1 MGTVHEIRITSGH
14 PCQTGAM
21 KPAAPLKNTWGFARR
36 RSRVGLLRVRSSL
49 PKIIQITVCAVGAY
63 WIAEALLG
71 HQGPLFAAT
80 SAMVALGFGRDTHTR
95 RTLEVALGC
104 TLGIAVGDLLLTLL
118 GTGLWQAVVVVFVSL
133 VIARFLDGGTIFST
147 QLGLQ
152 ALLVVLLPAPPE
164 GPFARSI
171 DAVVGGVLAILI
183 TMLTPRDPRREPMH
197 ELGNLLEELSA
208 VLREGS
214 TALLQSD
221 PTRAWHALIRARAT
235 QKTMDAMPAALRAAR
250 EIATLAPAHRRHRT
264 EVQRLGRVAEKTDL
278 AVRNSRVFAR
288 RLASVI
294 NHAALD
300 DDAIDQVGQ
309 LLAELADSV
318 DTLRRSVGEPQA
330 SAQRRAEHVAR
341 TELAA
346 CASRLSPE
354 LLGVAGVQGEGLV
367 LLLRPMLVDLMEA
380 AGLDHDDAVAYLPR
394 L

>member
-1 MGTVHEIRITSGH
+1 M
-14 PCQTGAM
+14 
-21 KPAAPLKNTWGFARR
+21 
-36 RSRVGLLRVRSSL
+36 GLLRVRSSL
-49 PKIIQITVCAVGAY
+49 PKILQITVCAVGAY
-63 WIAEALLG
+63 WIAEVLLG
-71 HQGPLFAAT
+71 HDGPLFAAT
-80 SAMVALGFGRDTHTR
+80 SAMVALGFGRDTRTR

-171 DAVVGGVLAILI
+171 DAVVGGALAILI

-197 ELGNLLEELSA
+197 ELGKLLLELSA

-214 TALLQSD
+214 TALLESD
-221 PTRAWHALIRARAT
+221 STRAWHALIRARAT
-235 QKTMDAMPAALRAAR
+235 QATMDAIPAALRSAR
-250 EIATLAPAHRRHRT
+250 EIATIAPAYRRHRA
-264 EVQRLGRVAEKTDL
+264 EVDRLGRLAEKTDL
-278 AVRNSRVFAR
+278 AVRNSRVFSR

-294 NHAALD
+294 NHAAMD
-300 DDAIDQVGQ
+300 DDAIDRVGQ
-309 LLAELADSV
+309 LLMELADAV
-318 DTLRRSVGEPQA
+318 DTLRRSVGEPQP

-341 TELAA
+341 TELAE

-354 LLGVAGVQGEGLV
+354 QLGVAGVQGEGLV